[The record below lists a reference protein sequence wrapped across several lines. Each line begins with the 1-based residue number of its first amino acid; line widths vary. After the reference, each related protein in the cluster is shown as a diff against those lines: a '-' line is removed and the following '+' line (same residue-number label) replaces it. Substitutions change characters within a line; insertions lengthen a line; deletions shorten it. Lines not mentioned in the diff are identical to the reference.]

1 MEKIEFLEA
10 LQSEVDAFNAA
21 VATPNGDWVIK
32 GFIDIARNVYTIS
45 MDTKVISKIMELL
58 LFPELTRFAEKH
70 QLKMVLSGQQNFYPD
85 ISFVDE
91 EGHRF
96 ALDIKS
102 TYRIGKNR
110 VNGMTLGAFTGYF
123 RERNSTKNVT
133 FPYGSYNGHFVLG
146 VIYSK
151 ADDGIDER
159 RKYTLDELER
169 ITSVIRDFQFFA
181 QEKYRIA
188 SDRPGSGNTKN
199 IGSVTEIDK
208 LLSGSGPSLGEAI
221 FDDYWMYYLT
231 WVQNSNDLLNQLAQL
246 FAIFDDYW
254 MYYLTRDM
262 ARAAELKRPPYTSLR
277 SYLKYKG
284 LAK

>member
-1 MEKIEFLEA
+1 MDKNDFLTVLQME
-10 LQSEVDAFNAA
+10 
-21 VATPNGDWVIK
+21 VATFNSAVSTPSGDWIIK
-32 GFIDIARNVYTIS
+32 GFIDIAKNIYTIS
-45 MDTKVISKIMELL
+45 VDTKVISKIMELL
-58 LFPELTRFAEKH
+58 LFPELARFAQKH
-70 QLKMVLSGQQNFYPD
+70 GFKMVLSEQQNFYPD

-91 EGHRF
+91 DGHRF
-96 ALDIKS
+96 ALDLKS
-102 TYRIGKNR
+102 TYRVDGNR

-123 RERNSTKNVT
+123 RERNSTKNIT
-133 FPYGSYNGHFVLG
+133 FPYGSYSGHFVLG

-151 ADDGIDER
+151 TDDLIDER
-159 RKYTLDELER
+159 RRYTLDELEQ
-169 ITSVIRDFQFFA
+169 ITSVIKDFQFFA

-208 LLSGSGPSLGEAI
+208 LVNGSGPFASLGEDV

-231 WVQNSNDLLNQLAQL
+231 K
-246 FAIFDDYW
+246 
-254 MYYLTRDM
+254 DM
-262 ARAAELKRPPYTSLR
+262 ARAAELKRPPYNNLR

>member
-1 MEKIEFLEA
+1 MEVALLFYLEKLKWYGLTMDTTEFLSA
-10 LQSEVDAFNAA
+10 LQAEVSTFNSA
-21 VATPNGDWVIK
+21 VSTSSGDWIIK
-32 GFIDIARNVYTIS
+32 GFIDIAKNIYTIS
-45 MDTKVISKIMELL
+45 IDTKVISKIMELL
-58 LFPELTRFAEKH
+58 LFPEFARFAEKH
-70 QLKMVLSGQQNFYPD
+70 SLKMVLSEQQNFYPD
-85 ISFVDE
+85 ISFIDN

-96 ALDIKS
+96 ALDLKS
-102 TYRIGKNR
+102 TYRIDDNR

-123 RERNSTKNVT
+123 RERNSTKNIT
-133 FPYGSYNGHFVLG
+133 FPYSSYSGHFVLG

-151 ADDGIDER
+151 TDGLIDER
-159 RKYTLDELER
+159 RRYNLDELEG

-188 SDRPGSGNTKN
+188 SDCPGSGNTKN

-208 LLSGSGPSLGEAI
+208 LVSGSGPFESLGENV

-231 WVQNSNDLLNQLAQL
+231 K
-246 FAIFDDYW
+246 
-254 MYYLTRDM
+254 DM
-262 ARAAELKRPPYTSLR
+262 ARAAELKRPPYTNLR